1 MRREVK
7 PEPVP
12 PPKEWKM
19 RKPCRPEHCSD
30 CFLRL
35 GRKKTFLAILELLL
49 VKKHED
55 GDIWKF

>member
-30 CFLRL
+30 CFL
-35 GRKKTFLAILELLL
+35 GVRKRKCLE
-49 VKKHED
+49 KASIAS
-55 GDIWKF
+55 GP